1 MDSRTGK
8 KIKLGRLF
16 SQQSGKSLIVAYSH
30 GVIMGPRPG
39 MISLADMQRT
49 AHALA
54 AADGLMV
61 APGMVTQ
68 LENAFIGQKR
78 PSLVIHWDYQSFSRR
93 ILPYAEGATVEMG
106 AIEDAVAAG
115 ADAIM
120 TYLYLGY
127 ADPEREKLEIERN
140 ARLAR
145 ACERWGLVLMIE
157 PRSARGGAHP
167 EDDTDPEIMSL
178 YCRIS
183 AELGGDLVKCVHP
196 GSNEALAQIVA
207 SCPAPVL
214 VAGGRKLDDPQ
225 VAYARAQGA
234 MEAGAAGLVYGRN
247 IYEAADPAAELE
259 RYRKIVHGV

>member
-8 KIKLGRLF
+8 KIRLGRIF
-16 SQQSGKSLIVAYSH
+16 SQPNGKSLIVAYSH

-39 MISLADMQRT
+39 MVTLADMQHM

-68 LENAFIGQKR
+68 LEDAFIGRGR
-78 PSLVIHWDYQSFSRR
+78 PSLVIHWDYQSFSRD
-93 ILPYAEGATVEMG
+93 ILPYTEGATVELG
-106 AIEDAVAAG
+106 AVEDAVAAG

-127 ADPEREKLEIERN
+127 ADPEREKLEIQRN

-157 PRSARGGAHP
+157 PRSARGRAHP
-167 EDDTDPEIMSL
+167 EDDTNPEIMSL

-196 GSNEALAQIVA
+196 GDNEALAQIIA
-207 SCPAPVL
+207 SCPVPVL
-214 VAGGRKLDDPQ
+214 VAGGRKQNDPE
-225 VAYARAQGA
+225 VAYTRAQGA
-234 MEAGAAGLVYGRN
+234 MQAGAAGLVYGRN
-247 IYEAADPAAELE
+247 IYEVADPAAELE

>member
-93 ILPYAEGATVEMG
+93 ILPYVEGATVEMG

-127 ADPEREKLEIERN
+127 AGSDARSWRSN
-140 ARLAR
+140 ATPA
-145 ACERWGLVLMIE
+145 W
-157 PRSARGGAHP
+157 P
-167 EDDTDPEIMSL
+167 
-178 YCRIS
+178 
-183 AELGGDLVKCVHP
+183 
-196 GSNEALAQIVA
+196 ALA
-207 SCPAPVL
+207 S
-214 VAGGRKLDDPQ
+214 GG
-225 VAYARAQGA
+225 GWC
-234 MEAGAAGLVYGRN
+234 
-247 IYEAADPAAELE
+247 
-259 RYRKIVHGV
+259 